1 MMGIVEGLTWQ
12 AELQNQMLA
21 DFNSIDKVTGTVTV
35 IFWSVLWWLQF
46 LSSYFFIITDIEMIL
61 M

>member
-46 LSSYFFIITDIEMIL
+46 LSTYFFIITDIEMIL